1 MSSVL
6 SAGRDVELLRAL
18 IERVDQRDPGAF
30 NNLGV
35 LYHARALHPEAV
47 DAFLRA
53 LAIDPRMRTAARN
66 LEIAAAIPGACDARV
81 AALDARVAAD
91 PDDRAA
97 ALERARLSRLVGR
110 SDAAIRQ
117 LETLIAE
124 DPDDAAA
131 LFERGLIEQRAGDL
145 RRAQR
150 WFERAVNVDGTDTDA
165 RLHLAEV
172 LYQRGQSEQALECL
186 DILLT
191 RHAESADAHLLR
203 GFVLGDMGRRDA
215 AMASARIAAQLNPTR
230 STAQIDLSLES
241 GSVADAPR
249 AIDPLPV
256 SGMMRVEP
264 EGALARYGLGL
275 AFRQR
280 GYFDEARREFERSLA
295 AGEDARLAEHA
306 LGELDLIA
314 GRFDDA
320 RVRYAALLAR
330 LEQPRLWNEHGVAM
344 HQSGDVHGAADS
356 YRRALRLDP
365 RYALAYNNLGVAL
378 DDLGDHRAARESFVR
393 ASELDPTRI
402 VARLNLARWLVA
414 QRDPLAALT
423 LLRELVA
430 FHPRDAESWKML
442 GTVLQAVDRTEEA
455 RDAFLTAI
463 ECQPSHAEAR
473 FGLARVLERLGD
485 SDGAARETQQ
495 ALKYAPL
502 RATSR
507 LSVAIDLQ
515 HECPDAVGPLEL
527 LAVRGGSPLRGIALP
542 TDHLAA
548 LLPEHR
554 RDASAARLADDTVHD
569 PLAQALADAVR
580 ACDDADGYS
589 SRTVH
594 GEALERY
601 ARARTLVD
609 APSLAEMAP
618 PVQRVWQRAT
628 LGEARSLCLLGRGAE
643 ALPQLKRAGAVWP
656 HEPEVLALFAFAAAS
671 VADGDPI
678 SAVTARSAM
687 LRLLRQ
693 DVTSAALLHFAGD
706 AAIKMRDEALA
717 LGFYRR
723 ALAHDPARP
732 TARVAIARLLR
743 ERGDLLA
750 ARLELVAA
758 LSAVPNWRDA
768 VLELARVHRD
778 ARRHADARW
787 ILVDVLKRRPT
798 DVEALQLLIEVLVGE
813 DRHHD
818 ARIVVDRVLRHD
830 PDNTGARWFDGL
842 LLAHQ
847 SRTRDALARWAG
859 LAQCTEVDA
868 FVQRARHAVLHGVS
882 HALSGR
888 DAPSDP
894 ARVA

>member
-1 MSSVL
+1 MSSVML
-6 SAGRDVELLRAL
+6 AGRDVDLLRAL

-35 LYHARALHPEAV
+35 LYHSRGLHAEAV

-53 LAIDPRMRTAARN
+53 LTIDPRMRTAARN
-66 LEIAAAIPGACDARV
+66 LEIAAAQPGACDARM
-81 AALDARVAAD
+81 AALDTRVAAD

-97 ALERARLSRLVGR
+97 ALERARLVRLVGR
-110 SDAAIRQ
+110 SEAAIRQ

-150 WFERAVNVDGTDTDA
+150 WFERAVNVGGLETDA

-172 LYQRGQSEQALECL
+172 LYQRGQNEQALECL
-186 DILLT
+186 DMLLA
-191 RHAESADAHLLR
+191 RHADSADAHLLR
-203 GFVLGDMGRRDA
+203 GFVLGDMGRHDA
-215 AMASARIAAQLNPTR
+215 AIASARLAAQLNPAL
-230 STAQIDLSLES
+230 SAAQIDLSLES
-241 GSVADAPR
+241 GGLAGTPLAIAPS
-249 AIDPLPV
+249 PTNGV
-256 SGMMRVEP
+256 MSVEP

-295 AGEDARLAEHA
+295 GGEDARMAEHA

-314 GRFDDA
+314 GRFDEA
-320 RVRYAALLAR
+320 RARYESLLA
-330 LEQPRLWNEHGVAM
+330 LQEQPRLWNEHGVAM
-344 HQSGDVHGAADS
+344 HQGGDVHAAADS
-356 YRRALRLDP
+356 YRRALRIDP

-378 DDLGDHRAARESFVR
+378 DDLGDHSAARESFVR
-393 ASELDPTRI
+393 ASELDPTLI
-402 VARLNLARWLVA
+402 VARLNLARWLA
-414 QRDPLAALT
+414 GQRDPLAALT

-430 FHPRDAESWKML
+430 FHPRDAGSWHGM
-442 GTVLQAVDRTEEA
+442 GTVLQALDRTEEA
-455 RDAFLTAI
+455 RDAFLAAI
-463 ECQPSHAEAR
+463 ECRPSHAEAR
-473 FGLARVLERLGD
+473 FGLARVLEQLGD
-485 SDGAARETQQ
+485 TDGAARETQQ
-495 ALKYAPL
+495 ALTYSPVHTEA
-502 RATSR
+502 R

-515 HECPDAVGPLEL
+515 RECPDAVGALEL
-527 LAVRGGSPLRGIALP
+527 LAVRGGSPLRGIVLP
-542 TDHLAA
+542 SDDLAA
-548 LLPEHR
+548 LLPEHATPPAGDPDDR
-554 RDASAARLADDTVHD
+554 AGDTATADSDAARL
-569 PLAQALADAVR
+569 
-580 ACDDADGYS
+580 CDDADGYAA
-589 SRTVH
+589 RTVH

-601 ARARTLVD
+601 VRARALVD
-609 APSLAEMAP
+609 APSIVDMET
-618 PVQRVWQRAT
+618 PVQLLWQRAT
-628 LGEARSLCLLGRGAE
+628 LGEARSLCLLGRGGE
-643 ALPQLKRAGAVWP
+643 ALAPLKRAGAVWP
-656 HEPEVLALFAFAAAS
+656 NHPEVLALFAYAAAS
-671 VADGDPI
+671 DAERDPASAD
-678 SAVTARSAM
+678 TARAAM

-706 AAIKMRDEALA
+706 AAMKMRDEALA

-732 TARVAIARLLR
+732 TARVAIARMLR

-758 LSAVPNWRDA
+758 LSAVPNWREA

-813 DRHHD
+813 DRADD
-818 ARIVVDRVLRHD
+818 ARIAVDRVLRHD
-830 PDNTGARWFDGL
+830 PDNTGAHWFDGV
-842 LLAHQ
+842 LLAQ
-847 SRTRDALARWAG
+847 QARMRDALARWTR
-859 LAQCTEVDA
+859 LAQSGETDT
-868 FVQRARHAVLHGVS
+868 FVQRARHALSHG
-882 HALSGR
+882 AYGSG
-888 DAPSDP
+888 APGDP